1 MAPIIRYCQSLSSN
15 WKMSSVLF
23 LNTLAIFNAS
33 SVDGTNFPDSI
44 ALIVCLLTPT
54 ASANCCCEMRTMARS
69 TLILFFIFARVFI
82 EVVAE
87 YENVRE

>member
-33 SVDGTNFPDSI
+33 SVDGTNLPASI
-44 ALIVCLLTPT
+44 AFIVCLLTPT

-69 TLILFFIFARVFI
+69 TLILFFISARVFMN
-82 EVVAE
+82 VVS
-87 YENVRE
+87 ENDDVC